1 MGVVVLGSGFVG
13 SAVATSLSE
22 QVEVSVLDIPTH
34 PPLARRDDEA
44 TRLVRDEIARIGATA
59 VVNTC
64 GLLRGTDDVMNSA
77 NVAFPTWLVEEVL
90 AGSDVRFVHLGSAA
104 EYGDPGSA
112 APVPETAPTPA
123 TGIYGESKLA
133 GSQAVLAARERGLDA
148 VVARGFNLVATRLA
162 PVSPLHQFLTDV
174 RALPDE
180 GGVVELWWPST
191 VRDFVMLS
199 DLAAG
204 VARLALID
212 DVPDIV
218 NLCSQTGV
226 SFSDIVLA
234 LAARMGKPV
243 EIASLER
250 PGIETVI
257 GDNTRLRDLT
267 GLAPEISAESIA
279 ATIDA
284 ES

>member
-1 MGVVVLGSGFVG
+1 M
-13 SAVATSLSE
+13 
-22 QVEVSVLDIPTH
+22 
-34 PPLARRDDEA
+34 
-44 TRLVRDEIARIGATA
+44 
-59 VVNTC
+59 
-64 GLLRGTDDVMNSA
+64 
-77 NVAFPTWLVEEVL
+77 
-90 AGSDVRFVHLGSAA
+90 
-104 EYGDPGSA
+104 
-112 APVPETAPTPA
+112 PETAPTPA

-133 GSQAVLAARERGLDA
+133 GSRAVLAARERGLDA

-174 RALPDE
+174 RALPDG

-191 VRDFVMLS
+191 VRDFVELS

-204 VARLALID
+204 VARLALLD
-212 DVPDIV
+212 EVPDIV

-234 LAARMGKPV
+234 RPLG
-243 EIASLER
+243 ESLQR

-267 GLAPEISAESIA
+267 GLEPEISAESIA

-284 ES
+284 DS

>member
-1 MGVVVLGSGFVG
+1 
-13 SAVATSLSE
+13 
-22 QVEVSVLDIPTH
+22 
-34 PPLARRDDEA
+34 DEA
-44 TRLVRDEIARIGATA
+44 TRLVRDEIDRIGATA

-77 NVAFPTWLVEEVL
+77 NVAFPTWLVDEVL
-90 AGSDVRFVHLGSAA
+90 VGSDVRFVHLGSAA

-133 GSQAVLAARERGLDA
+133 GSRAVLAARERGLDA

-174 RALPDE
+174 RALPDG

-191 VRDFVMLS
+191 VRDFVELS

-204 VARLALID
+204 VARLALLD
-212 DVPDIV
+212 EVPDIV

-243 EIASLER
+243 EIESLQR

-267 GLAPEISAESIA
+267 GLEPEISAESIA

-284 ES
+284 DS